1 MSCGDVE
8 TFFRMWDLRFRPMV
22 DAREQQDEVTPVNV
36 ADEAVG
42 VTGSTV
48 SGGQEP
54 AKHWYVAYVGTRAE
68 KAVRDRLNKE
78 GIEAYAATQDEIRIR
93 RNGRRVKIENP
104 VITQYVF
111 VHVTEKV
118 RKVIVEYPYI
128 HFFLTDKASK
138 INDYGRH
145 DLAVIPDRQMAV
157 LQAMLQQ
164 ADSRVKF
171 ATEGFALGDEVSIL
185 GWGEDIKGQIVRI
198 RGEKAHF
205 IGIRINQLGCAYM
218 EVSPNRIIKLSGKKE
233 KS

>member
-1 MSCGDVE
+1 
-8 TFFRMWDLRFRPMV
+8 MV
-22 DAREQQDEVTPVNV
+22 DAREQHEEVTPVDV

-42 VTGSTV
+42 VSGSNI

-68 KAVRDRLNKE
+68 KAVRDRLNRE

-93 RNGRRVKIENP
+93 RNGRRVKIETP

-111 VHVTEKV
+111 VRVTEKE

-138 INDYGRH
+138 TNEYGRH
-145 DLAVIPDRQMAV
+145 NLAIIPDHQMAV

-164 ADSRVKF
+164 ADNRVKF
-171 ATEGFALGDEVSIL
+171 VNEGFALGDEVSIL
-185 GWGEDIKGQIVRI
+185 GWGDNIKGRIVRI
-198 RGEKAHF
+198 RGDKSHY
-205 IGIRINQLGCAYM
+205 IGIRIDQLGCAYM
-218 EVSPNRIIKLSGKKE
+218 EVPPNRLV
-233 KS
+233 KSIS